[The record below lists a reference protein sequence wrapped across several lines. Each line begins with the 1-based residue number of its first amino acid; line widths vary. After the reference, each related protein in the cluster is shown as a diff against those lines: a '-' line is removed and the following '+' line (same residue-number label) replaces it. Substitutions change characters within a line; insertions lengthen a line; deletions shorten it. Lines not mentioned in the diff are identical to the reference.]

1 MVFVTTY
8 PLLNLKVSIN
18 DTMASGDVSCPGV
31 DV

>member
-1 MVFVTTY
+1 MAFVTTY

-18 DTMASGDVSCPGV
+18 DTMASGDVSCPGG

>member
-1 MVFVTTY
+1 MAFVTTY

-18 DTMASGDVSCPGV
+18 DTMTSGDVSCPGG